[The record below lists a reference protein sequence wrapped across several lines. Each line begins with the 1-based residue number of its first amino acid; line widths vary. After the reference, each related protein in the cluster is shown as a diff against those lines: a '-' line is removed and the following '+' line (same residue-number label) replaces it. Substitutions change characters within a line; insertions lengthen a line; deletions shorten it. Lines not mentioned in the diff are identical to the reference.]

1 MSVLITADLH
11 FSDNPR
17 DDYRFLVVNRLRE
30 MIQKYD
36 VKMLLVLGDLTEKKD
51 NHGAWLVNCIIEH
64 FVMLASWCPI
74 IILRGNHDGLDPQS
88 PFFEFL
94 RNFKDISFIT
104 HPTEREVPVI
114 GNCLFLPHT
123 SDYKR
128 DWAGI
133 NLKDK
138 RYKRIFAH
146 NTFKGAS
153 GQHRLLDGIPLD
165 IFRDTIGQVIAG
177 DVHVPQ
183 TLGPVTYVGAPYLV
197 DFGDDYR
204 PRVLL
209 EWVGKIG
216 KSIAVPGPQKRLVE
230 CTLGKAG
237 VDWPESGL
245 NPGDIL
251 KIRMVVTPKQFERWS
266 EIKEEVHAWGKKHD
280 YVIHMVQPVTGAEG
294 LRLGA
299 AAPHRSRLTDD
310 QTLEAYAQQ
319 RGIAPALLRRGRK
332 LMERVK

>member
-17 DDYRFLVVNRLRE
+17 DDYRFLVVSRLRE
-30 MIQKYD
+30 MIEKYE
-36 VKMLLVLGDLTEKKD
+36 VEMLLILGDLTEKKD
-51 NHGAWLVNCIIEH
+51 NHGAWLVNCMIEH
-64 FVMLASWCPI
+64 FVMLASWCPV

-94 RNFKDISFIT
+94 RNFKNISFIT
-104 HPTEREVPVI
+104 HPMSREVPVL
-114 GNCLFLPHT
+114 GECLFLPHS

-128 DWAGI
+128 DWGGI
-133 NLKDK
+133 DLKDK
-138 RYKRIFAH
+138 RYERIFAH

-153 GQHRLLDGIPLD
+153 GQHRELDGLPLD
-165 IFRDTIGQVIAG
+165 IFRKNSKVIAG
-177 DVHVPQ
+177 DVHIPHQ
-183 TLGPVTYVGAPYLV
+183 IGPVTYVGAPYLV

-209 EWVGKIG
+209 ERAGSDI

-230 CTLGKAG
+230 CTAGKAG

-251 KIRMVVTPKQFERWS
+251 KVRISVTPKQYTRWN
-266 EIKEEVHAWGKKHD
+266 EIKEEVHAWGAKNLFT
-280 YVIHMVQPVTGAEG
+280 INMIQAVTGAEG
-294 LRLGA
+294 LPLGA
-299 AAPHRSRLTDD
+299 SAPQRSRLTDD
-310 QTLEAYAQQ
+310 QTLDAYALQ
-319 RGIAPALLRRGRK
+319 RGIAPALLKRGRK
-332 LMERVK
+332 LMEKVGG